1 VESRPSHR
9 PAVDNL
15 PYSGRKLAYTINMH
29 GGASGLANCVVEINQ
44 DQVADQA
51 GVERWTGILA
61 EVMDDILALEGLHRV
76 QQY

>member
-1 VESRPSHR
+1 
-9 PAVDNL
+9 
-15 PYSGRKLAYTINMH
+15 
-29 GGASGLANCVVEINQ
+29 VVEINQ